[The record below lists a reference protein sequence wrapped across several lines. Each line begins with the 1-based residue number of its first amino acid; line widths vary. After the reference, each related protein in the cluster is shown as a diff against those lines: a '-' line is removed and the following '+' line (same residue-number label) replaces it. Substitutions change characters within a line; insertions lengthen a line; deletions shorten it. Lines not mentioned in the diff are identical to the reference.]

1 MLSVGSSAK
10 YICRDAVTPLL
21 RLSRAPPQLVWPR
34 CCYNWTVQMPG
45 DSCCMLH
52 ADLAALCR
60 RSALCLSPYV
70 TRRFQLQSRS
80 TREVP
85 YTIHLNYVTHA
96 ESIDRPCGVS
106 AGCNPLFPQT
116 RRPQR
121 ENRNLY
127 VRIFL
132 VS

>member
-1 MLSVGSSAK
+1 MFSVGSSAK

-45 DSCCMLH
+45 ESWSMLH

-70 TRRFQLQSRS
+70 TTPEQQHSGS
-80 TREVP
+80 TIYNTFELCHTYRE
-85 YTIHLNYVTHA
+85 Y
-96 ESIDRPCGVS
+96 R
-106 AGCNPLFPQT
+106 QT
-116 RRPQR
+116 MRCKCR
-121 ENRNLY
+121 L
-127 VRIFL
+127 
-132 VS
+132 

>member
-45 DSCCMLH
+45 ESCSMLH

-60 RSALCLSPYV
+60 RSALCLSPSV
-70 TRRFQLQSRS
+70 TGRFELQSS
-80 TREVP
+80 SAQEVP
-85 YTIHLNYVTHA
+85 YTIHLNYVTDA
-96 ESIDRPCGVS
+96 EIRDRPCGVR
-106 AGCNPLFPQT
+106 ADFNPLFPQ
-116 RRPQR
+116 RSPQR

-127 VRIFL
+127 M
-132 VS
+132 